1 MKKKKIIVSAC
12 LLGKNCKY
20 NGGNNYNEAIVE
32 FLKDKEVIAVCPE
45 VMGGL
50 PTPRKPSEIVHGVV
64 TNTEGVSVDNEFR
77 QGAKVAMDLIKDEE
91 IECAILQSR
100 SPSCGTKQIYD
111 GTFSKRLIEGQ
122 GIFAEELAKKEIKLI
137 DSDEFANLQQQ

>member
-50 PTPRKPSEIVHGVV
+50 PTPRKPSEIVHDVV

-100 SPSCGTKQIYD
+100 SPSCGIKQIYD

-122 GIFAEELAKKEIKLI
+122 GIFAEQLAKKEIKLI